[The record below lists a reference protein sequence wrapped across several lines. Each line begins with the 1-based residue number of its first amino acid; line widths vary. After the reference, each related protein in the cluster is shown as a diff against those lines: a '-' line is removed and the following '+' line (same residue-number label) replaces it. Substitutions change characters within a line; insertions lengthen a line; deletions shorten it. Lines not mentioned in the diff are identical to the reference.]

1 MRKVDM
7 KVSLPRRTIYGLFV
21 SLFLAS
27 CGLRG
32 SDAVHVAQ
40 GGIGGTG
47 IISLGTITA
56 VGSITVNGVKF
67 DTHNAAVFV
76 GGKQRGVGDRAVLDN
91 LEVGNVVRVEGTLE
105 SGGVSGAAA
114 RVVYRDSVVGPVES
128 TSDTDRKT
136 KVIVVLG
143 QTVVIDDR
151 AVLKHTTL
159 EAISPNNVLEV
170 CGLVDD
176 TGAIRATYVSKIA
189 DHFNSGLQVKAM
201 GKVGE
206 LDPASRTFQISG
218 LTVDYS
224 DADMAHLPGGEPSD
238 GMPVKVMGT
247 LAAIGG
253 KLRLTKIVFDH
264 DLGTGDAEWVELEG
278 FVTHFYSVSDFT
290 VGNQQVRIDQNTRF
304 EGGRRQDVFPGVK
317 LEIEGRLQN
326 SILVAEAVLFRK

>member
-176 TGAIRATYVSKIA
+176 TGAIRATYVAKIA
-189 DHFNSGLQVKAM
+189 DQFTSGLPVKAM
-201 GKVGE
+201 GKVGD
-206 LDPASRTFQISG
+206 LDPASRTFEING
-218 LTVDYS
+218 LSVDYAV
-224 DADMAHLPGGEPSD
+224 ADTVHLPGGAPEG
-238 GMPVKVMGT
+238 GMFVKVMGA
-247 LAAIGG
+247 LGAIGG
-253 KLRLTKIVFDH
+253 QMRATEILLEDG
-264 DLGTGDAEWVELEG
+264 LGTGDAEWVELEG
-278 FVTHFYSVSDFT
+278 FVTDFISASGFT
-290 VGNQQVRIDQNTRF
+290 VGNQKVQTDPSTRF
-304 EGGRRQDVFPGVK
+304 EGGRVQDVFPGVK
-317 LEIEGRLQN
+317 LEIEGRLR
-326 SILVAEAVLFRK
+326 SGVLVAATVLFRE